1 MVHTKSGEN
10 TMKHFDTASL
20 IIVVIT
26 FVLFVLALF
35 TTGFTHDLFLET
47 GVFLVSVKLIMMA
60 YKTSVR
66 TERIEGQ
73 LNEINNLLTTP
84 PET

>member
-1 MVHTKSGEN
+1 MRE
-10 TMKHFDTASL
+10 HFDTSSL
-20 IIVVIT
+20 AIIIIT

-35 TTGFTHDLFLET
+35 TTGFSHDLFLEA

-66 TERIEGQ
+66 TRRIEGQ
-73 LNEINNLLTTP
+73 LREIKSLLTNP
-84 PET
+84 PEL